1 MNLIGRQTSYHS
13 PGTCLLKLWYSGT
26 VTEITEITRIEPW
39 RSSSL
44 AANPHRSKSRNANV
58 NPNWP
63 PRRFNLHM
71 LNMLNM
77 LNGLQWT
84 STVLTTLEFC
94 SPQLARRGHLCARG
108 VWSSWSDE
116 LLGLFAWHGM
126 NTQADRKRYE
136 KMENILISE
145 KDLQVQGQ
153 VLCKVWN
160 PRSVGALGAM
170 SANSVL
176 EPWRIWKDDNIT
188 TTLRST
194 CSFPHAH
201 AWPRTGCL
209 SVTESGWLLYRYPS
223 GIFRLICDAARNSF
237 ISLDLRTRAPCA
249 QMCEERDSQHPHHA
263 AASERWLVKKSVLA
277 VLFCMRFFF
286 LITSFFRRQ
295 HVVFSNLEN
304 TWEHEMFR
312 RCRNSSVVTSPRLR
326 LTRPTHGSSPQAVS
340 TRTTF
345 DTSWREMISDLV
357 VVSFIASPGQVPHRV
372 TESVRA
378 LGTWSLG
385 EMVSE
390 RRDCVLGCALKCST
404 LFRSGMLCHVV
415 PCCLA
420 TDLRCWATQW
430 SDKPLHPLWCAQSVT
445 IHTPHKQEP
454 SQTFQKTSCLSLL
467 NLLCPVAYQGFS
479 NCSRNLRLGGPG
491 LAQE

>member
-1 MNLIGRQTSYHS
+1 MNT
-13 PGTCLLKLWYSGT
+13 
-26 VTEITEITRIEPW
+26 
-39 RSSSL
+39 
-44 AANPHRSKSRNANV
+44 
-58 NPNWP
+58 NWP

-126 NTQADRKRYE
+126 NTQADRKKYE

-176 EPWRIWKDDNIT
+176 EPWRIWKDDYVT
-188 TTLRST
+188 MTLRST
-194 CSFPHAH
+194 CSFPLAH
-201 AWPRTGCL
+201 AWPRTGSL
-209 SVTESGWLLYRYPS
+209 SVTESGWLLCRYPS
-223 GIFRLICDAARNSF
+223 GIFRLICDAVRNSF

-295 HVVFSNLEN
+295 HVVLTNLEN

-378 LGTWSLG
+378 LGTELG
-385 EMVSE
+385 AWE
-390 RRDCVLGCALKCST
+390 KCS
-404 LFRSGMLCHVV
+404 LSGETAFWDVLSNGQLCSVLACCAMLCHVV

-454 SQTFQKTSCLSLL
+454 SQTFQKTVCLSLL
-467 NLLCPVAYQGFS
+467 NFLCPVAYQGFS